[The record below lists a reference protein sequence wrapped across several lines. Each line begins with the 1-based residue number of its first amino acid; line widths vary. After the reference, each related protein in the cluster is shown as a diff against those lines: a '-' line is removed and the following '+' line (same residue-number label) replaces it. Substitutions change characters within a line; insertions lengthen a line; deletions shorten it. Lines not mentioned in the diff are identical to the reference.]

1 MGGDHDQMRASNLRV
16 ENGKEEDYRAM
27 NADAV
32 SGIGKSAMRPDW
44 SEEFD
49 RWRRLLARCGEKANR
64 KRVHVLRVA
73 TLRLKA
79 EVDFRLRGQ
88 DATDSMRDT
97 AKRWK
102 KEARKLR
109 KVLGPVRDTDV
120 HLEVLEKL
128 RGANGAAGEMSHLTP
143 ACIRELEDLEKWLHE
158 ERSSAEK
165 ELLAEVKN
173 RRDRLDR
180 ACTELEDTFANHSAW
195 AEGDRS
201 RLIRGI
207 VAGLASEVAGL
218 GGETLHA
225 FRKQAKTARYLADVS
240 ARRDARIARQAALLK
255 RMQNAAGKWHDLQT
269 LAERAEEALGNG
281 AQGELLDVLRTMADE
296 SFEGALEICRGT
308 MRELL
313 SHGALMGA
321 NGFILPP
328 KKTVTNV
335 APAAAIARRTE
346 AASR

>member
-1 MGGDHDQMRASNLRV
+1 MRSFTLRV
-16 ENGKEEDYRAM
+16 ENEEEEDYRAM

-32 SGIGKSAMRPDW
+32 SLNMKPDLQPDW
-44 SEEFD
+44 SEVFD
-49 RWRRLLARCGEKANR
+49 RWRKLLARCGEKANR
-64 KRVHVLRVA
+64 KRVHALRVA

-109 KVLGPVRDTDV
+109 KALGPVRDTDV

-143 ACIRELEDLEKWLHE
+143 ACIQEIEDLEKWLHE

-165 ELLAEVKN
+165 ELLAEIKN
-173 RRDRLDR
+173 RRNRLDR
-180 ACTELEDTFANHSAW
+180 SGTELEHAFASHSAW

-207 VAGLASEVAGL
+207 VAGLAAEVAGL
-218 GGETLHA
+218 GSETLHA

-240 ARRDARIARQAALLK
+240 AKHDPRIARQAALLK
-255 RMQNAAGKWHDLQT
+255 RMQNSAGKWHDLQT
-269 LAERAEEALGNG
+269 LAERAEEALGHG
-281 AQGELLDVLRTMADE
+281 AQGELLDVLQTLADE
-296 SFEGALEICRGT
+296 SFDGALDVCRGT

-328 KKTVTNV
+328 KKPVKSV
-335 APAAAIARRTE
+335 EAEDVLARKQRR
-346 AASR
+346 ARA